1 MRSQVSPTTRDG
13 GGRLASGAAHSSS
26 QRPTIAPT
34 ATSGGSTASTYRLAA
49 MRSREGPAAG
59 RGTGGRA
66 SAAPGV
72 LACEL
77 RATTFAGSARGKDL
91 AVELIASARALD
103 REASQVRLRIRR
115 VEDLAVEERLDAAR
129 RRLRNLRGGHAQ
141 LGRSLSPQVLAI
153 DLGDEARQVLVA
165 LELAPAHAFDEEPE
179 LVTAVGIGRVVPP
192 ELHDVR
198 ALLDDLAGAIVE
210 PALKARQ
217 DVGHGAVE
225 PLPAGD
231 DLRELGA
238 IRRLVAPHLR
248 LLHRHEQRL
257 RRVRMSV
264 DPIGAHR
271 EALLGMLAPDL
282 AGVDSRVTD
291 LLILELLVPRLADTE
306 AIHRADLH
314 VRDHLRRRHDD
325 RLDVFVGIDAA
336 GREPVADPAIVR
348 AARERHRSLDRVA
361 RGLHLLESGLE
372 RLRVEAEFE
381 IRVFVAD
388 RDRLAV
394 EVEAREHVHRRRH
407 VVLRDL
413 ATADQIRH
421 RR

>member
-1 MRSQVSPTTRDG
+1 MRSQVSLTTRDG
-13 GGRLASGAAHSSS
+13 GGRLASGAAQSSS
-26 QRPTIAPT
+26 QSPTIAPT
-34 ATSGGSTASTYRLAA
+34 ATSGGSTASTYRFAA

-59 RGTGGRA
+59 RGTGARA
-66 SAAPGV
+66 SVEPGAI
-72 LACEL
+72 ACGV

-115 VEDLAVEERLDAAR
+115 VEYLTVEERLDAAR
-129 RRLRNLRGGHAQ
+129 RRLWDLRGGHAQ
-141 LGRSLSPQVLAI
+141 LVRSLSPQVLAI
-153 DLGDEARQVLVA
+153 DLGDEAGQVLVA

-198 ALLDDLAGAIVE
+198 ALLDDLARAIVE

-217 DVGHGAVE
+217 DVGHGAIE

-231 DLRELGA
+231 DLRELA
-238 IRRLVAPHLR
+238 TIRRLVAPHLR
-248 LLHRHEQRL
+248 FLHGHEQRL
-257 RRVRMSV
+257 RRMRVGV
-264 DPIGAHR
+264 DPIGAHGK
-271 EALLGMLAPDL
+271 ALLGVLVPDL
-282 AGVDSRVTD
+282 GRVDGRVAD
-291 LLILELLVPRLADTE
+291 LLILELLVPRLADAE

-314 VRDHLRRRHDD
+314 VRNHLRRRHDD
-325 RLDVFVGIDAA
+325 RLDVLVGIDAS
-336 GREPVADPAIVR
+336 GREPVPDPAIVR
-348 AARERHRSLDRVA
+348 AARKSHRGLDRVA
-361 RGLHLLESGLE
+361 RGLLLLERGLE